1 MQQWQSQAIVLS
13 VKKFS
18 ERDLLVNV
26 FAREQGLH
34 SGIVKAGQSKT
45 KASLYQAGN
54 VLAMNWSSRLRDQL
68 GNFAGELEEPIFA
81 KLMQDR
87 VKLQALLALTAVLRD
102 SLAERDEHDDL
113 YDALLSFLQHLCVA
127 GDWLKDYAS
136 FEVQMLRMLGFG
148 LDLSECAVTGMT
160 VGLEYV
166 SPKTGRAVTVQG
178 ASGYEHKLFK
188 LPKFLLDGG
197 ECSNAEILQSL
208 EITGHF
214 LQQNIFNPQHKHM
227 PDERVRLVKLLIVFP
242 KLHATRR

>member
-1 MQQWQSQAIVLS
+1 MQKWESQAIVLS

-26 FAREQGLH
+26 FARGQGLH
-34 SGIVKAGQSKT
+34 GGIVKAGQSKT

-54 VLAMNWSSRLRDQL
+54 VLTLNWSARLSDQL
-68 GNFAGELEEPIFA
+68 GNFTGELDEPIFA
-81 KLMQDR
+81 KLMNDR
-87 VKLQALLALTAVLRD
+87 NKLQALLSLTAILRD

-113 YDALLSFLQHLCVA
+113 YDELLQFLQHICSSQN
-127 GDWLKDYAS
+127 WLKDYAN

-160 VGLEYV
+160 QNLEYL
-166 SPKTGRAVTVQG
+166 SPKTGRAVTKQG
-178 ASGYEHKLFK
+178 ATGYEHKLFK
-188 LPKFLLDGG
+188 LPKFLIDGG
-197 ECSNAEILQSL
+197 ECSNNEILNSL

-227 PDERVRLVKLLIVFP
+227 PDERTRLIKLI
-242 KLHATRR
+242 TQQ

>member
-1 MQQWQSQAIVLS
+1 MQKWQTQAIVLS

-26 FAREQGLH
+26 FAQEQGLH

-54 VLAMNWSSRLRDQL
+54 VLSLNWSARLVDQL
-68 GNFAGELEEPIFA
+68 GNFTGELEEPISA
-81 KLMQDR
+81 KLMNDR
-87 VKLQALLALTAVLRD
+87 NKLQALLSLTGILRD

-113 YDALLSFLQHLCVA
+113 YAEFLRFLQHLCGA
-127 GDWLKDYAS
+127 QDWLKDYAN

-148 LDLSECAVTGMT
+148 LDLSECAVTGMAQN
-160 VGLEYV
+160 LEYV
-166 SPKTGRAVTVQG
+166 SPKTGRAVTKQG
-178 ASGYEHKLFK
+178 ASGYENKLFK

-197 ECSNAEILQSL
+197 EASNAEILQSL

-227 PDERVRLVKLLIVFP
+227 PDERARLIKLITQL
-242 KLHATRR
+242 